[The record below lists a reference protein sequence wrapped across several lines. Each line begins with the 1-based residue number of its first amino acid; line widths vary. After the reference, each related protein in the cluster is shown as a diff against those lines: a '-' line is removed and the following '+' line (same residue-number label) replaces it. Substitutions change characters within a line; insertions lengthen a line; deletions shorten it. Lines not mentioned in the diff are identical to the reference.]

1 MVFVDHRGSGP
12 SPGPVPVSEFSLD
25 QISDDLELVRNE
37 LGLGE
42 IVIIGHSG
50 HALMALEYAKKY
62 PERVSHVVMIG
73 IAPVLGEQTSAER
86 EKYWHKMA
94 SFSATPEH

>member
-1 MVFVDHRGSGP
+1 VGINCDEKWHCNSKRCQEVSKRVFSQNLRSQLRMVFVDHRGSGP

-42 IVIIGHSG
+42 V
-50 HALMALEYAKKY
+50 
-62 PERVSHVVMIG
+62 
-73 IAPVLGEQTSAER
+73 
-86 EKYWHKMA
+86 
-94 SFSATPEH
+94 

>member
-1 MVFVDHRGSGP
+1 
-12 SPGPVPVSEFSLD
+12 
-25 QISDDLELVRNE
+25 
-37 LGLGE
+37 
-42 IVIIGHSG
+42 
-50 HALMALEYAKKY
+50 MALEYAKKY
-62 PERVSHVVMIG
+62 TERVSHVVMIG